1 MSLVDTLDSILM
13 LYAYAQP
20 DLRAGP
26 ERKVALFIRIDDEK
40 DAPAYPE
47 AAAVTVEAEARESQE
62 SGASHGTQVEPQA
75 GVSDAKTQ
83 PKTPDS
89 PETAVS
95 VLPTES
101 APSAQPEYGGQGH
114 SHGHLLIK
122 VNSIDER
129 AERAQRVIEAKT
141 ATISSLS
148 ISLTLLSIL
157 VALR

>member
-1 MSLVDTLDSILM
+1 MSLIDTLDSILM

-26 ERKVALFIRIDDEK
+26 DRKVALFIRIDDEK
-40 DAPAYPE
+40 DAAESYPAL
-47 AAAVTVEAEARESQE
+47 AEAESESTEPRGSQGSRE
-62 SGASHGTQVEPQA
+62 TQVGPQA
-75 GVSDAKTQ
+75 GDAKVAQ
-83 PKTPDS
+83 GKAGAPDS

-95 VLPTES
+95 VLPTQAGSEQAS
-101 APSAQPEYGGQGH
+101 YGGQGH
-114 SHGHLLIK
+114 SHGHLLVK

-141 ATISSLS
+141 ATMSSLS